1 MTDNNVHI
9 LMQTLVVHVWLGIT
23 SISIFSNFDKWIF
36 YSCLYPKKLKLKM
49 GSVTVFKFVSVL
61 HIIHIY
67 IYNKTIYTVYIL
79 REYTWSSLWMKNLKD
94 FFFLLTLS
102 PLLNKVDEMSENIR
116 MKAAICYNARK
127 LFSLPPW
134 LIRLMCASMTLTIFN
149 KCTWIG
155 RELYFRQNIIA
166 IKTFGG

>member
-1 MTDNNVHI
+1 
-9 LMQTLVVHVWLGIT
+9 
-23 SISIFSNFDKWIF
+23 
-36 YSCLYPKKLKLKM
+36 M

-116 MKAAICYNARK
+116 MKAAICYNGRK
-127 LFSLPPW
+127 LFSLPP
-134 LIRLMCASMTLTIFN
+134 
-149 KCTWIG
+149 
-155 RELYFRQNIIA
+155 
-166 IKTFGG
+166 